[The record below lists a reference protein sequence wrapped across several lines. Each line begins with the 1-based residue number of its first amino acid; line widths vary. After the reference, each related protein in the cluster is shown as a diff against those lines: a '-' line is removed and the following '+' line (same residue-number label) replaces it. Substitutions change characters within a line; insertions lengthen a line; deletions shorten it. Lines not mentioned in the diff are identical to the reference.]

1 MERFIIEG
9 RNRLQGTV
17 FIKGAKNSMLPIMA
31 ASVLNSSDGD
41 IKLFNIPDIIDM
53 HVMKAILESLG
64 LEVSFSENTMNINT
78 RKMDSLPI

>member
-41 IKLFNIPDIIDM
+41 IKLLIFDIDM
-53 HVMKAILESLG
+53 HGESH
-64 LEVSFSENTMNINT
+64 
-78 RKMDSLPI
+78 